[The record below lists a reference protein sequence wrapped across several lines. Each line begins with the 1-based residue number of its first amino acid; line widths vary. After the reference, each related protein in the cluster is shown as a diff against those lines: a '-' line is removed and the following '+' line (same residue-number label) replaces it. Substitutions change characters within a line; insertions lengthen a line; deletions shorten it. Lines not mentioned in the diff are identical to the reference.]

1 MADAAVV
8 QLPAQGKQGEE
19 PDGAA
24 DKRGDLMQRI
34 RSRQSKELVIGLAGA
49 VGCNLKDVYS
59 QLRRQ
64 FENFGYDVRLVKI
77 SDIIKDYYKTHPIPP
92 QLSHIKA

>member
-49 VGCNLKDVYS
+49 VGCNLKDG
-59 QLRRQ
+59 RRQ
-64 FENFGYDVRLVKI
+64 K
-77 SDIIKDYYKTHPIPP
+77 
-92 QLSHIKA
+92 LSATP